1 MPDQVSRRV
10 CRAARALAGWNQA
23 DLARAADV
31 SKQTIVDFERGVRTP
46 YRNNLRAIEAAL
58 ASAGVEFTLDGDG
71 QPGVR
76 IAAPHGAGGAPPGSQ
91 GASVSLETMYRRVDQ
106 AVAPSAGQRKGRAR
120 S

>member
-1 MPDQVSRRV
+1 MTEKVKRRV

-23 DLARAADV
+23 DLARAANV
-31 SKQTIVDFERGVRTP
+31 SKQTIVDFERGARTP
-46 YRNNLRAIEAAL
+46 FGNNLRAIEAAL

-76 IAAPHGAGGAPPGSQ
+76 IAAPHGAGVAPPGSQ
-91 GASVSLETMYRRVDQ
+91 GASVSLETMYRRIDDR
-106 AVAPSAGQRKGRAR
+106 APSGTGSRKVRGR